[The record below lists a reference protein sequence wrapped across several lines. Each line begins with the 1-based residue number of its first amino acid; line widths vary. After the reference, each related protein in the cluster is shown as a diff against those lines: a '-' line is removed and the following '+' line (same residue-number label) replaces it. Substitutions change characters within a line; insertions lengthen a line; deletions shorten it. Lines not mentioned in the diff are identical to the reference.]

1 MAVTTIDSVRVETPR
16 APGFFS
22 RLLEALVQGQM
33 RRARGMAKHHLLA
46 LGDDDLAQLGYK
58 REEIRRWESMASW
71 I

>member
-16 APGFFS
+16 RPSFLA
-22 RLLEALVQGQM
+22 RVLEGVVQGQM
-33 RRARGMAKHHLLA
+33 RRARAMAKPHLLA
-46 LGDDDLAQLGYK
+46 LGDDDLAELGYK